1 VIKRELRVETQRIR
15 DSISQEEK
23 ITLDNMIA
31 QNLYSWEVYQNV
43 RYIFCYVS
51 FRSEVNT
58 FPLLIHSLNH
68 GKIVSVPRINIKT
81 KIMRAYIINDISN
94 HLKPGNYGILEP
106 DPECVEADYSKISLI
121 ITPGVAFTQRGDRLG
136 YGGGYYDRF
145 LHEHSITPI
154 CAPTYSRL
162 ILDFLPVKENDVP
175 VDYLITESG
184 VIRTQRS

>member
-1 VIKRELRVETQRIR
+1 MIKRELRVETQRIR

-51 FRSEVNT
+51 FRSEINT

-106 DPECVEADYSKISLI
+106 DPECVEADYSKIGLI
-121 ITPGVAFTQRGDRLG
+121 ITPGLAFTQRGDRLG

-145 LHEHSITPI
+145 LHEHSKTPI